1 MPRSA
6 SGNEYSPQHRKVRKR
21 RNVSKMKTY
30 PSGENTL
37 ERLPPEIL
45 IKILSYLDASS
56 LFCISHV
63 NKLFHKLGNNDDM
76 WRRIYMSDFG
86 RYIWKPKSD
95 DAVFKEDP
103 VEVET
108 QSMDHWKKCYFR
120 TVAGQDIS
128 KWLRKLKDT
137 KPRTGLPILTECAL
151 RNMNVKWELT
161 VANRW
166 GHKITQEQSQAYFL
180 DSSVVV
186 HWSSPNFPAYCDIS
200 NIQLHGVRKD
210 TQATKPGWCSLIL
223 KLDMS
228 IMRGWL
234 ISQDKLICLR
244 HLSSGVLIGVWRGN
258 KRVAFIMA
266 CLHFHKLVQKSL
278 LGTPCIPY
286 SEPVDRLPLNDSDPE
301 PGLHN
306 YSLNFVLH
314 SSNTKFMTGYYHE
327 LSCHNAQTQEGMVE
341 LRVIRFSKL
350 FQHKLLCGNAE
361 LLWKSEM
368 LEGALENCC
377 IMTLTL
383 QDECQKP
390 FWCISTPIAIKK
402 VKSKASDY
410 SESHFQMI
418 YWDSDGK
425 VKVTLVWLEEQK
437 RLMVISLT
445 VYISVVKINKRF
457 STLYG
462 TSA

>member
-1 MPRSA
+1 CVCEFPFHLA
-6 SGNEYSPQHRKVRKR
+6 SSMHHYAVCQRPHSIKNKK
-21 RNVSKMKTY
+21 
-30 PSGENTL
+30 
-37 ERLPPEIL
+37 LPPEIL

-63 NKLFHKLGNNDDM
+63 NKLFHNDM

-151 RNMNVKWELT
+151 RYKTKCTIYTRCSPVHFLLLSVIYNSYIDLFYACAFPTMTCQIACSRVQYIPRCMSERALCLLLFCFCFLT
-161 VANRW
+161 KHIILFN
-166 GHKITQEQSQAYFL
+166 IFY
-180 DSSVVV
+180 SV
-186 HWSSPNFPAYCDIS
+186 
-200 NIQLHGVRKD
+200 
-210 TQATKPGWCSLIL
+210 
-223 KLDMS
+223 S
-228 IMRGWL
+228 IN
-234 ISQDKLICLR
+234 
-244 HLSSGVLIGVWRGN
+244 N
-258 KRVAFIMA
+258 KNDCVGL
-266 CLHFHKLVQKSL
+266 CLVQKSL

-327 LSCHNAQTQEGMVE
+327 LSCHNGNLIIVFGGNKHQQNTGSNW
-341 LRVIRFSKL
+341 VINIS
-350 FQHKLLCGNAE
+350 
-361 LLWKSEM
+361 
-368 LEGALENCC
+368 NCC